1 MLTIDGK
8 EVEFREG
15 ATVLEVARD
24 NGIYI
29 PSLCA
34 HKELSPFGAC
44 RLCLVKVENM
54 RGFPPACTTPAARGM
69 KIITED
75 PELRNLR
82 KNVLEL
88 ILSEH
93 PNSCLICDQKESC
106 EKYYICPTKSGR
118 VTGCTFCPARDRCEL
133 RKVTEYLGLKEI
145 RIPFN
150 YKDLPM
156 EREDPFFDR
165 DYNLCILCGRCVRVC
180 QEVRGIGAI
189 AFTKRGHDTK
199 IGTAFGKFHLD
210 GGCRFCGACVDV
222 CPTGAL
228 SARGSKWHG
237 LPEKEVTTT
246 CALCSVGCRLKLEA
260 KWERVMAVRPDEDG
274 PVNHG
279 QACVRGRFCIPALV
293 NGAERLK
300 YPLIRKEGRL
310 VPADWE
316 EAAELVAKRL
326 GSYSPEEVGFLASPF
341 LTNEAAY
348 LLQKF
353 ARIGTRTNNI
363 DIASAFSGPV
373 IDAHVR
379 RLGVGAGTG
388 TIEDIERAEW
398 IIVIGADVLTSH
410 PVLTVSINKAR
421 RQGTTVCLIGP
432 ENDIILRMVD
442 SLVPVQPSGYLP
454 LLSGILKILVDEEAF
469 DKDFVARRCTGFEN
483 LKRSLL
489 DMDLEEIIAPCGLSV
504 DRVKGLVSQI
514 LKSKRGCILYGSKIL
529 ESSNPQQVIHLL
541 FNILLLKGSHSGL
554 IPLRI
559 EGNEQ
564 GAGDMGA
571 LPNFFP
577 GYRDVSDKD
586 AVSELEEAWS
596 AKLPAETGA
605 SYSEMIRAA
614 GRGAL
619 KVLYITGGWMPD
631 QIHLPQIDFI
641 VLHGIYPSPLFEIA
655 DVVFP
660 SVAFTEE
667 DGTITSL
674 ERRVQCLAAV
684 VKPIGMALP
693 DWKIICLI
701 AEKMKVEGFDFTSAE
716 EVFNEICRVNPLISG
731 YGIWSPRT
739 SAEFALTPVEDSVW
753 KESEIIS
760 EKMPLHPL
768 YYRGIDITEKVQ
780 DLKLVYERILGE

>member
-34 HKELSPFGAC
+34 HTELSPFGAC
-44 RLCLVKVENM
+44 RLCLVKIENM
-54 RGFPPACTTPAARGM
+54 RGFPPACTTPAAKGM
-69 KIITED
+69 KVITDD
-75 PELRNLR
+75 PELHNLR

-93 PNSCLICDQKESC
+93 PNSCLMCDQKELC

-133 RKVTEYLGLKEI
+133 RKVTEYLGLQEI
-145 RIPFN
+145 RIPFV
-150 YKDLPM
+150 YKDLPL

-199 IGTAFGKFHLD
+199 IGTAFGRSHLD

-237 LPEKEVTTT
+237 VPEREVTTT

-260 KWERVMAVRPDEDG
+260 KWERVMAARPDEEG
-274 PVNHG
+274 PANHG

-300 YPLIRKEGRL
+300 YPLVRREGRL
-310 VPADWE
+310 VPTGWE
-316 EAAELVAKRL
+316 EATELVASRL
-326 GSYSPEEVGFLASPF
+326 SRYSPQEVGFVASPF
-341 LTNEAAY
+341 LTNESAY
-348 LLQKF
+348 LLQKL
-353 ARIGTRTNNI
+353 ARVGINTNNI

-373 IDAHVR
+373 IKAHVQCS
-379 RLGVGAGTG
+379 GVGAGTG

-398 IIVIGADVLTSH
+398 IIVIGADILTSH
-410 PVLTVSINKAR
+410 PVLTVSINRAR
-421 RQGTTVCLIGP
+421 RRGATVSLIGP
-432 ENDIILRMVD
+432 ENNVMSRMVD
-442 SLVPVQPSGYLP
+442 NSLVIEPSGYLP
-454 LLSGILKILVDEEAF
+454 LLAGMLKMVVEEEAF
-469 DKDFVARRCTGFEN
+469 DKDFVASRCNGFES
-483 LKRSLL
+483 LKGSLA
-489 DMDLEEIIAPCGLSV
+489 DVDLEKIIELCGLSR
-504 DRVKGLVSQI
+504 DRVKDLVSQI
-514 LKSKRGCILYGSKIL
+514 LTSKRGCILYGPKIL
-529 ESSNPQQVIHLL
+529 ESSNPQQIIRLL
-541 FNILLLKGSHSGL
+541 FNIILLKGSHSGL

-564 GAGDMGA
+564 GVGDMGA
-571 LPNFFP
+571 LPNFLP
-577 GYRDVSDKD
+577 GYRDVSKKN
-586 AVSELEEAWS
+586 AVSELEEVWS
-596 AKLPAETGA
+596 AIVPKEPGI
-605 SYSEMIRAA
+605 SYSEMIKAA
-614 GRGAL
+614 GEGAL
-619 KVLYITGGWMPD
+619 KAFYVTGGWIPD
-631 QIHLPQIDFI
+631 KTSLSRVDFL

-660 SVAFTEE
+660 AAAFTEE
-667 DGTITSL
+667 EGTITSL

-684 VKPIGMALP
+684 VKPVGMALP

-701 AEKMKVEGFDFTSAE
+701 AEKMKVEGFGFMSAE
-716 EVFNEICRVNPLISG
+716 EVFDEICRVNPLISG
-731 YGIWSPRT
+731 HGIWSPRPL
-739 SAEFALTPVEDSVW
+739 EKFALTPVEELVR
-753 KESEIIS
+753 KESDVIS
-760 EKMPLHPL
+760 EGLPPH
-768 YYRGIDITEKVQ
+768 YRGIDITEKVH
-780 DLKLVYERILGE
+780 DLKLVYEKILGA

>member
-1 MLTIDGK
+1 MLTINGK

-34 HKELSPFGAC
+34 HKELFPFGAC
-44 RLCLVKVENM
+44 RLCLVKIEHM
-54 RGFPPACTTPAARGM
+54 RGFPPACTTPAAEGM
-69 KIITED
+69 KVITED
-75 PELRNLR
+75 TELHNLR

-93 PNSCLICDQKESC
+93 PNSCLMCDQKELC
-106 EKYYICPTKSGR
+106 AKYYICPPKSGR
-118 VTGCTFCPARDRCEL
+118 ATGCTFCPARDRCEL

-145 RIPFN
+145 RIPFK

-199 IGTAFGKFHLD
+199 IGTAFGKSYLD

-237 LPEKEVTTT
+237 LPEREVTTT

-260 KWERVMAVRPDEDG
+260 KWEKVMAARPDEEG
-274 PVNHG
+274 PANHG
-279 QACVRGRFCIPALV
+279 QACVKGRFCIPALV
-293 NGAERLK
+293 NDAERLK

-310 VPADWE
+310 VPAGWE

-326 GSYSPEEVGFLASPF
+326 GRYSPKEVGFVASPF

-353 ARIGTRTNNI
+353 ARIGTGTNNI

-379 RLGVGAGTG
+379 CLGVGAGTG
-388 TIEDIERAEW
+388 TIEDIESAEW
-398 IIVIGADVLTSH
+398 IIILGADILTSH

-421 RQGTTVCLIGP
+421 RQGATVCLIGP

-442 SLVPVQPSGYLP
+442 NLFPVQPAAYLP
-454 LLSGILKILVDEEAF
+454 LLSGILKVLVDKDAF
-469 DKDFVARRCTGFEN
+469 DKDFVSSRCNGFES

-489 DMDLEEIIAPCGLSV
+489 SIDLEEIIEPCGLSV
-504 DRVKGLVSQI
+504 DRVEELVSQI

-529 ESSNPQQVIHLL
+529 ESSNPQQVISLL
-541 FNILLLKGSHSGL
+541 FNILLLRGSHLGL

-559 EGNEQ
+559 AGNEQ

-571 LPNFFP
+571 LPNFLP
-577 GYRDVSDKD
+577 GYRDFSDKD
-586 AVSELEEAWS
+586 AVSELEGAWS
-596 AKLPAETGA
+596 AKLPTEPGV

-614 GRGAL
+614 SKGTL
-619 KVLYITGGWMPD
+619 KALYITSGWIPD
-631 QIHLPQIDFI
+631 KTHLSQVDFI

-667 DGTITSL
+667 NGTITSL
-674 ERRVQCLAAV
+674 ERRVQCIAAAV
-684 VKPIGMALP
+684 RPVGMALP

-701 AEKMKVEGFDFTSAE
+701 AEKMKLAGFAFTSAE
-716 EVFNEICRVNPLISG
+716 EVFDEICRVNSLISG
-731 YGIWSPRT
+731 HGIWSLIP
-739 SAEFALTPVEDSVW
+739 SAKFALTPLEELTW
-753 KESEIIS
+753 KESDIIS
-760 EKMPLHPL
+760 KEISLYPL
-768 YYRGIDITEKVQ
+768 YYRGIDITEKVH
-780 DLKLVYERILGE
+780 DLKLVYERVLGG

>member
-29 PSLCA
+29 PSLCSYL
-34 HKELSPFGAC
+34 ELSPFGAC
-44 RLCLVKVENM
+44 RLCLVKIENM
-54 RGFPPACTTPAARGM
+54 RGFPPACTTPAAKGM
-69 KIITED
+69 KVITDD
-75 PELRNLR
+75 PELHNLR

-93 PNSCLICDQKESC
+93 PNSCLVCDQKEFC
-106 EKYYICPTKSGR
+106 EQYYICPTKSGR

-133 RKVTEYLGLKEI
+133 RKVTEYIGLKEI

-199 IGTAFGKFHLD
+199 IGTAFGKSYLD

-237 LPEKEVTTT
+237 LPEREVTTT

-260 KWERVMAVRPDEDG
+260 KWEKVMAARPDEEG
-274 PVNHG
+274 PANHG

-310 VPADWE
+310 VPAGWE
-316 EAAELVAKRL
+316 EASELVAKRL
-326 GSYSPEEVGFLASPF
+326 DRYSLQEVGFVASPF

-353 ARIGTRTNNI
+353 ARVGMGTNNI
-363 DIASAFSGPV
+363 DIASAFSGQV
-373 IDAHVR
+373 IGAHVR
-379 RLGVGAGTG
+379 CSCVGAGTG
-388 TIEDIERAEW
+388 TIEDIESADW
-398 IIVIGADVLTSH
+398 IIIIGADILTSH

-421 RQGTTVCLIGP
+421 RQGATVCLIGP

-442 SLVPVQPSGYLP
+442 NLVPVQPSGYLP
-454 LLSGILKILVDEEAF
+454 LLSGILKILVDREAF
-469 DKDFVARRCTGFEN
+469 DKDFVASRCNGFES
-483 LKRSLL
+483 LKRSLH
-489 DMDLEEIIAPCGLSV
+489 DMDLEETIAPCGLSV
-504 DRVKGLVSQI
+504 DRVMELASQI

-529 ESSNPQQVIHLL
+529 ESSNPQQVIYLL
-541 FNILLLKGSHSGL
+541 FNILLLRGSHLGL

-559 EGNEQ
+559 AGNEQ

-571 LPNFFP
+571 LPNFLP

-596 AKLPAETGA
+596 AKLPAEPGV

-614 GRGAL
+614 GKGAL
-619 KVLYITGGWMPD
+619 KALYITSGSIPD
-631 QIHLPQIDFI
+631 KTHLSQVDFI

-674 ERRVQCLAAV
+674 ERRVQRLAAV
-684 VKPIGMALP
+684 VKPVGMALP

-701 AEKMKVEGFDFTSAE
+701 AEKMKVAGFGFTSAE
-716 EVFNEICRVNPLISG
+716 EVFDEICRVNPLISG
-731 YGIWSPRT
+731 HGIWSPRPL
-739 SAEFALTPVEDSVW
+739 AKFALTTVEELMW
-753 KESEIIS
+753 KESDVVS
-760 EKMPLHPL
+760 EEMPLYSL
-768 YYRGIDITEKVQ
+768 YYRGIDITEKVH
-780 DLKLVYERILGE
+780 DLKLFYERVLGG